1 MEQTFKITQ
10 GQEHKVVDRSLR
22 KVLII
27 LICMPVILFPFTA
40 SEGSI
45 GIAVISALLSYLLF
59 AGIYYG
65 SRSVVILIYQNLIF
79 KVNDYSLSREVLM
92 DESKLNFFQQLI
104 WERNNIDSI
113 KDQGHSLLVKCKGSS
128 MWDGKGLLNL
138 PKEIEGFDKF
148 ENIIRQKTSIL

>member
-1 MEQTFKITQ
+1 
-10 GQEHKVVDRSLR
+10 
-22 KVLII
+22 
-27 LICMPVILFPFTA
+27 
-40 SEGSI
+40 
-45 GIAVISALLSYLLF
+45 
-59 AGIYYG
+59 
-65 SRSVVILIYQNLIF
+65 
-79 KVNDYSLSREVLM
+79 VNDYSLSREVLM

-104 WERNNIDSI
+104 WERNKISWKTKSINWSDIDSI